1 MPTPVFSDEDFH
13 QAMLRLLPRGPAWR
27 ADPAS
32 NLSATLLGL
41 APTYTRSSAAAAQ
54 VLVDANPDTTQ
65 NLLAEWEA
73 SLGLPDPCT
82 AVNPSLQQ
90 RQAAVRAKFGARGSL
105 SVPFFITLAA
115 DLGFTITITEF
126 APYCADMACELADN
140 DAIWANTW
148 QVSTTQITTFYFS
161 ADNSSADDPL
171 ESYDAGELICRITQ
185 AAPAETTVFFT
196 FLVPPPPPLV
206 MVETGSA
213 VVTVS
218 VRAAVAVAETG
229 TAVDTVSA
237 VVYST
242 VTYSYLPPTTPVSH
256 TGGWP
261 SGGLN
266 FVISPD
272 PPPTGSLGYI
282 VYSTQN
288 AIVPSTSGATSITYN
303 NIGGGFNGFGEY
315 LAPPS
320 SAGTWYVW
328 AIVKDSSGNLLGWVC
343 SGAITVT

>member
-1 MPTPVFSDEDFH
+1 MPTFADEDFH

-54 VLVDANPDTTQ
+54 VLVDANPDTTE

-82 AVNPSLQQ
+82 AANPSLQQ

-105 SVPFFITLAA
+105 SVPFFIALAA
-115 DLGFTITITEF
+115 ELGFTITITEF
-126 APYCADMACELADN
+126 APFTAEMACDLPVT
-140 DAIWANTW
+140 DAIWANVW

-161 ADNSSADDPL
+161 ADQSSADDPL

-185 AAPAETTVFFT
+185 NAPAETTVFFT

-213 VVTVS
+213 VDTVS
-218 VRAAVAVAETG
+218 VTTSVAMAEVG
-229 TAVDTVSA
+229 TAIDAVSA
-237 VVYST
+237 AVYST
-242 VTYSYLPPTTPVSH
+242 VSFSYLAPTTPVSH
-256 TGGWP
+256 TGSWP
-261 SGGLN
+261 AGGLN
-266 FVISPD
+266 FVINPA
-272 PPPTGSLGYI
+272 PPPTGALGYF

-288 AIVPSTSGATSITYN
+288 AVVPSTSGATSITYD
-303 NIGGGFNGFGEY
+303 NIGGGYTGFGEY

-328 AIVKDSSGNLLGWVC
+328 AIAKDSSGVLLGWVC